1 MTESHNNRIYHFKYN
16 KNLPDHIIMT
26 EKVVVLLINSI
37 FLVAGEDLFDALYV
51 FGLVLGDK
59 AY

>member
-1 MTESHNNRIYHFKYN
+1 MKRAAVFFSCRHLLIIYRI
-16 KNLPDHIIMT
+16 HIIMT
-26 EKVVVLLINSI
+26 EKVVVLLVNSI

>member
-1 MTESHNNRIYHFKYN
+1 
-16 KNLPDHIIMT
+16 MT
-26 EKVVVLLINSI
+26 EKVVVLLVNSI
-37 FLVAGEDLFDALYV
+37 FLVAGEDFVNTLDV